1 LSAGVDGFDWQV
13 VPFDNFSGGIVG
25 SSKIGQVRAYP
36 IIGSRRV
43 DAVFEYGGGRN
54 NVQDYSRTVSRDVQ
68 ANRVFH
74 NVSAGPD
81 APGFPTVQATNVD
94 SANTWRTMEDLA
106 SADLTDLALRQSL
119 VNEHVRIRALPRQ
132 VASFTP
138 ALTDPEHPNRVPQ
151 YRDNWIVGDQVR
163 ARIIANRAL
172 RFDAWMRIY
181 GVSFDIDN
189 NGMERAAMTLAQE

>member
-1 LSAGVDGFDWQV
+1 
-13 VPFDNFSGGIVG
+13 
-25 SSKIGQVRAYP
+25 
-36 IIGSRRV
+36 
-43 DAVFEYGGGRN
+43 
-54 NVQDYSRTVSRDVQ
+54 
-68 ANRVFH
+68 
-74 NVSAGPD
+74 
-81 APGFPTVQATNVD
+81 
-94 SANTWRTMEDLA
+94 MEDLA